1 MADNS
6 NTPILQDVD
15 GYEVLTEAIMTL
27 VNEYPGLPEGA
38 EISFATLSETAGIAL
53 FPLNGAVIERQTKD
67 IWGLV
72 TQICVYPFIVY
83 YRTGHPTPARRAA
96 IKELLDSL
104 GRWLE
109 GQTISVNGT
118 NYKLQAYPDLTGT
131 RRIRSIARTAPAYL
145 VEADESGTED
155 WAVSISARYTNE
167 FEGGL
172 LNA

>member
-1 MADNS
+1 MAEN
-6 NTPILQDVD
+6 NTPTLQDVD
-15 GYEVLTEAIMTL
+15 GYDVLTEAIMTL
-27 VNEYPGLPEGA
+27 VNDYPGLPNGV

-53 FPLNGAVIERQTKD
+53 FPLNGAVIERQAKD

-96 IKELLDSL
+96 IKELLDNL

-109 GQTISVNGT
+109 GQSVTINGT
-118 NYKLQAYPDLTGT
+118 EYKLTAYPDLTGT

-145 VEADESGTED
+145 SGTDESGTED

-172 LNA
+172 ING

>member
-1 MADNS
+1 MAEN
-6 NTPILQDVD
+6 NTPTLQDVD
-15 GYEVLTEAIMTL
+15 GYDVLTEAIMTL
-27 VNEYPGLPEGA
+27 VNDYPGLPNGV

-53 FPLNGAVIERQTKD
+53 FPLNGAVIERQMKD

-96 IKELLDSL
+96 IKELLDNL

-109 GQTISVNGT
+109 GQSVTINGT
-118 NYKLQAYPDLTGT
+118 EYKLTAYPDLTGT

-145 VEADESGTED
+145 SGTDESGTED

-172 LNA
+172 ING

>member
-1 MADNS
+1 MAEN
-6 NTPILQDVD
+6 NTPTLQDVD
-15 GYEVLTEAIMTL
+15 GYDVLTEAIMIL
-27 VNEYPGLPEGA
+27 VNDYPGLPDGV

-96 IKELLDSL
+96 IKELLDNL

-109 GQTISVNGT
+109 GQSVTINGT
-118 NYKLQAYPDLTGT
+118 EYKLTAYPDLTGT

-145 VEADESGTED
+145 SGTDESGTED

-172 LNA
+172 ING

>member
-1 MADNS
+1 MAEN
-6 NTPILQDVD
+6 NTPTLQDVD
-15 GYEVLTEAIMTL
+15 GYDVLTEAIMTL
-27 VNEYPGLPEGA
+27 VNDYPGLPDSV

-96 IKELLDSL
+96 IKELLDNL

-109 GQTISVNGT
+109 GQSVTINGT
-118 NYKLQAYPDLTGT
+118 EYKLTAYPDLTGT

-145 VEADESGTED
+145 SGTDESGTED

-172 LNA
+172 ING